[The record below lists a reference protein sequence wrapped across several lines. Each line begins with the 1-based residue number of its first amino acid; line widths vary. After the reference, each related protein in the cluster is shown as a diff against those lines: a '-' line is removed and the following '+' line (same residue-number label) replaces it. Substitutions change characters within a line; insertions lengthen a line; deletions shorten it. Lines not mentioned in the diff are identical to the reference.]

1 MVARLVTHD
10 EGQVV
15 RLLHEIDEITITAA
29 VQPGNSGGPL
39 LDRDGTII
47 GVVIAK
53 LSASAMLEAAGSLPE
68 NVNFAVRGA
77 ELLAFLDANA
87 VLYPRGQ
94 AEAFDLEDGVPRHVQ
109 DAVVPVVCN
118 AR

>member
-1 MVARLVTHD
+1 MSAENGLGDNPSVL
-10 EGQVV
+10 
-15 RLLHEIDEITITAA
+15 TITAA

-39 LDRDGTII
+39 LDRDGAII

-53 LSASAMLEAAGSLPE
+53 LSAKAMLASIGTLPE

-77 ELLAFLDANA
+77 ELIKFLDVNA

-94 AEAFDLEDGVPRHVQ
+94 ETVFDLEEGVPEHVQ
-109 DAVVPVVCN
+109 GAIVPVFCHD
-118 AR
+118 